1 MLNNKTEN
9 KIIELVEEAIAVEG
23 GHHKQWYLVEIAKI
37 LGININGIDEG
48 VPN

>member
-9 KIIELVEEAIAVEG
+9 EIIELVEEAITVEG
-23 GHHKQWYLVEIAKI
+23 GHHKQWYLVRIARI
-37 LGININGIDEG
+37 LGINVNDVDEG